1 MSLEDLAALCLSCI
15 LHLPR
20 TPFSNYVR
28 KCTAHASGATA
39 FISHENFTVP
49 RECTAQRK
57 HGRDLTQNAA
67 QQTSDSPRRTPKVR
81 MARSFGHHSQ
91 ELLELFSTVP
101 SPRPCHRS
109 FMIIDLAF
117 YSCDE
122 RLARL
127 AFVNSK
133 TCRRASRK
141 RSLVQNILKFA
152 PGRGFPQAWR
162 ATPKLEMERTVETV
176 ESPDLC

>member
-28 KCTAHASGATA
+28 KRTAHASGATA

-67 QQTSDSPRRTPKVR
+67 QQTSDSPRRTQKVR
-81 MARSFGHHSQ
+81 MAQSFGHHLQ
-91 ELLELFSTVP
+91 ELLELFSTVS
-101 SPRPCHRS
+101 SPRPCHS
-109 FMIIDLAF
+109 SSMIIDLAF
-117 YSCDE
+117 YSCAE
-122 RLARL
+122 VPAP
-127 AFVNSK
+127 ACF
-133 TCRRASRK
+133 CEF
-141 RSLVQNILKFA
+141 QNLP
-152 PGRGFPQAWR
+152 PGFLIGCG
-162 ATPKLEMERTVETV
+162 LY
-176 ESPDLC
+176 

>member
-91 ELLELFSTVP
+91 EILELFSTVP

-122 RLARL
+122 RLQFTGL
-127 AFVNSK
+127 FG
-133 TCRRASRK
+133 CSR
-141 RSLVQNILKFA
+141 
-152 PGRGFPQAWR
+152 GRGAAGHSVLNVGGRKSQ
-162 ATPKLEMERTVETV
+162 L
-176 ESPDLC
+176 